1 MKMRSMIHGMMNIHL
16 HPFTS
21 IDRRFLPG
29 CQVAAGTAETAL
41 ANAFGDGGAL
51 ILNKT
56 GAPQHRHGSTFNLPG
71 YLLDGLGRISSLLFT
86 NAGMGQNLVPLV
98 NIKIACKWMF
108 IPLKMVFIGIDP
120 WPCCQTTSVSWMGHM
135 IYDI

>member
-1 MKMRSMIHGMMNIHL
+1 MRSMIHGMMNIHL

-108 IPLKMVFIGIDP
+108 IPLKMAFIGIDP
-120 WPCCQTTSVSWMGHM
+120 WPCCQTTSVSWMGYM